1 MPFNKNFHYRLVL
14 QVSVPTNQS
23 NRSFTLG
30 VVQRLIQREIYKGDV
45 QLEEMHMY
53 STEKLT
59 RVDSNSQ
66 NGTAIQVFL
75 YIRIT
80 NNRFPIQR
88 QSLDAH
94 LLNLLYVTTNFDNET
109 FEFQWSTEA
118 LYLPFFVHHSQI
130 TNDGCY
136 MTRSS
141 NRSISGD
148 THMSY
153 TYDVINL

>member
-94 LLNLLYVTTNFDNET
+94 LLNLLDVTTNFDNET
-109 FEFQWSTEA
+109 FNEA
-118 LYLPFFVHHSQI
+118 QKPGIFHSLYIIVRLR
-130 TNDGCY
+130 
-136 MTRSS
+136 MTVV
-141 NRSISGD
+141 
-148 THMSY
+148 T
-153 TYDVINL
+153 

>member
-109 FEFQWSTEA
+109 FEFQ
-118 LYLPFFVHHSQI
+118 
-130 TNDGCY
+130 
-136 MTRSS
+136 
-141 NRSISGD
+141 
-148 THMSY
+148 
-153 TYDVINL
+153 